1 MKLIVQI
8 VSDVVCPWCYIGKV
22 NWDKASN
29 EWLKENPGTELE
41 VEMKPFRLD
50 PTLPMDGQPRDQVL
64 GQKFGSPEKMK
75 VIIDRTK
82 KAASEVGI
90 QMEFLPGVQQ
100 PNTLHCH
107 RLIRLAKDF
116 DIQKEMGY
124 ILFDAYFTKNENLT
138 DPEKLN
144 AMAREVGIPEDRL
157 QSFWKE
163 DECLQ
168 DTVIEEERMRSLGVT
183 GVPFFIIND
192 QYAFSGAQ
200 SPDVFKQ
207 ILDEIAKK

>member
-1 MKLIVQI
+1 MKLNVQI

-22 NWDKASN
+22 NWDKGTK
-29 EWLKENPGTELE
+29 EWLDQNSHVELE

-50 PTLPMDGQPRDQVL
+50 PTLPMEGLPRDTVL
-64 GQKFGSPEKMK
+64 AQKFGDVGKMQA
-75 VIIDRTK
+75 IFNRTK
-82 KAASEVGI
+82 KAARDVGI
-90 QMEFLPGVQQ
+90 EMEFLPGIQQ

-116 DIQKEMGY
+116 DLQKEMGY
-124 ILFDAYFTKNENLT
+124 ILFDAYFTKNQDLT

-144 AMAREVGIPEDRL
+144 AMASEVGIPEDRL

-163 DECLQ
+163 DEYLQ
-168 DTVIEEERMRSLGVT
+168 DTLIEEERMRSLGVT